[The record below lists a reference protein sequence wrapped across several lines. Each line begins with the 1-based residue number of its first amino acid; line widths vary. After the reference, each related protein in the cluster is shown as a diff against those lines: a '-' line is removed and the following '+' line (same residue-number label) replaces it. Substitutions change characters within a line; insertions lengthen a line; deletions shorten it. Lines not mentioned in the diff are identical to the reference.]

1 MRLLKIG
8 SRTCPSCTANKRF
21 DKDIAWQL
29 GYDLVDIYKN
39 TVDYDAIKSVRE
51 QFTGQGWKLA
61 FPTYVFVDD
70 ELNILGSVSG
80 VTTAGMFKAALQ
92 ACLKKNATPKGEIDC
107 TPVGEQCGAANFE
120 NWIILTGEDGHVVRY
135 DKREDGSCHAFGADI
150 EPLHRNTKYNY
161 ELFSTF
167 ADPGQPPGTGR
178 ILHRIVNDGR
188 KLEMEES
195 DDMDWADLTIEMAP
209 GYGTFEWTSDT
220 TGVLTVPETCGDFPG
235 LGDNACSENGGTP
248 DGCTP
253 TTIFTEMNDQ
263 PRFYAHVWDRSKITS
278 VAVLNVYDPQGHKLL
293 IDFNRN
299 VCDLP
304 DIANSYCICSNKT
317 AAGAG
322 GETAYGEILEV
333 LSVDV
338 EQLSET
344 TFEYF
349 FYGTIQQEPGTEG
362 SSSGINDKA
371 FVPSCLQF
379 FCCNNNGGGNGC
391 EDGRPD
397 GNIDIGDGDGDGLG
411 DCDKRPTPE
420 PVPGSNDRNPVY
432 LYDRLNHTYIFCCP
446 IKADVTWL
454 LPFDTLPPVF
464 QRYITAVASVRV
476 SAQMI
481 NNPQLF
487 QLLKDRENTLRMEC
501 MNYELEQGDL
511 NFLNQPD
518 HSTYLSYQT
527 MQTLNR

>member
-1 MRLLKIG
+1 MRLKNERSPEPRGSFSISFPGEIKLGNRGAWGSFMSANAIG
-8 SRTCPSCTANKRF
+8 FRDSNANGATDSASTTFTGVDGKEVSVTVAADNADAGTSCTINGQTVRVGRLGEGEEETSKITLKADNTCDVKIVNKYEPPEEGGDDF
-21 DKDIAWQL
+21 DVNPMGI
-29 GYDLVDIYKN
+29 
-39 TVDYDAIKSVRE
+39 AIK
-51 QFTGQGWKLA
+51 FD
-61 FPTYVFVDD
+61 Y
-70 ELNILGSVSG
+70 GS
-80 VTTAGMFKAALQ
+80 
-92 ACLKKNATPKGEIDC
+92 
-107 TPVGEQCGAANFE
+107 
-120 NWIILTGEDGHVVRY
+120 
-135 DKREDGSCHAFGADI
+135 
-150 EPLHRNTKYNY
+150 
-161 ELFSTF
+161 
-167 ADPGQPPGTGR
+167 
-178 ILHRIVNDGR
+178 
-188 KLEMEES
+188 
-195 DDMDWADLTIEMAP
+195 
-209 GYGTFEWTSDT
+209 
-220 TGVLTVPETCGDFPG
+220 DFPG
-235 LGDNACSENGGTP
+235 IGNSACSENGGTP

-253 TTIFTEMNDQ
+253 TTVLSDMNDQ

-278 VAVLNVYDPQGHKLL
+278 VAVLNVYDAQRHKML

-304 DIANSYCICSNKT
+304 DIANSYCLCSNKT
-317 AAGAG
+317 AAADGQ
-322 GETAYGEILEV
+322 YGEILEV
-333 LSVDV
+333 LSIDV
-338 EQLSET
+338 EQLSDT
-344 TFEYF
+344 VFEYF
-349 FYGTIQQEPGTEG
+349 FYGTIQQEPGTNG
-362 SSSGINDKA
+362 SADGINDKA

-379 FCCNNNGGGNGC
+379 FCCNNNFNNC

-411 DCDKRPTPE
+411 DCDKRPEPQ

-476 SAQMI
+476 AAQMI

>member
-8 SRTCPSCTANKRF
+8 SRTCPACTANKRF

-29 GYDLVDIYKN
+29 GYDLVDIYKG
-39 TVDYDAIKSVRE
+39 TADYDAIEKVRE
-51 QFTGQGWKLA
+51 RFTKNGYKLK
-61 FPTYVFVDD
+61 FPTYVFVD
-70 ELNILGSVSG
+70 EQLEILGSVSE
-80 VTTAGMFKAALQ
+80 VTTPVMFKAALE
-92 ACLKKNATPKGEIDC
+92 ACLKRGAKPKGDTDC
-107 TPVGEQCGAANFE
+107 TPRGEQCGAANFV

-135 DKREDGSCHAFGADI
+135 DKREDMGCKAFGSGL
-150 EPLHRNTKYNY
+150 EPLHRNTKYTY
-161 ELFSTF
+161 QLYSTF
-167 ADPGQPPGTGR
+167 ADPGEPQADGR
-178 ILHRIVNDGR
+178 IVHRIVNDGR

-195 DDMDWADLTIEMAP
+195 EDMDFTDLTIEMAP
-209 GYGTFEWTSDT
+209 GYGTFEQTGDDT
-220 TGVLTVPETCGDFPG
+220 GILTIPETCGDFPG
-235 LGDNACSENGGTP
+235 LGDSDCAENGGTP
-248 DGCTP
+248 SGCTP
-253 TTIFTEMNDQ
+253 TTVLSEMNDI
-263 PRFYAHVWDRSKITS
+263 PRFYTHVWDRAKISS
-278 VAVLNVYDPQGHKLL
+278 VAVLNIFDDQEHRMV
-293 IDFNRN
+293 IEFNRN

-304 DIANSYCICSNKT
+304 DIAESVCLCSNKT
-317 AAGAG
+317 AAG
-322 GETAYGEILEV
+322 GEILEV
-333 LSVDV
+333 METTV

-344 TFEYF
+344 VFDYF
-349 FYGTIQQEPGTEG
+349 FYATVDQTDFDGGTIK
-362 SSSGINDKA
+362 DKA
-371 FVPSCLQF
+371 IIPACLTF
-379 FCCNNNGGGNGC
+379 YCCNNGGGGNSC

-476 SAQMI
+476 AAQMI

>member
-8 SRTCPSCTANKRF
+8 SRTCPACTANKRF
-21 DKDIAWQL
+21 DTEIAWQL
-29 GYDLVDIYKN
+29 GYELVDIYKG
-39 TVDYDAIKSVRE
+39 TADYDAIQSVRE
-51 QFTGQGWKLA
+51 RFTKQGYKLS
-61 FPTYVFVDD
+61 FPTYVFVD
-70 ELNILGSVSG
+70 EQLEILGSVSD
-80 VTTAGMFKAALQ
+80 VSTPSMFKSALQ
-92 ACLKKNATPKGEIDC
+92 ACLHRSPKPKGEVMDC
-107 TPVGEQCGAANFE
+107 TPKGEQCGAANFV

-135 DKREDGSCHAFGADI
+135 DKREDKGCKSFGEGL
-150 EPLHRNTKYNY
+150 EPLHRNTKYTY

-167 ADPGQPPGTGR
+167 ADPGQGQGEGR
-178 ILHRIVNDGR
+178 ILHRITNGGR

-195 DDMDWADLTIEMAP
+195 EDMDYTDLTIEMAP
-209 GYGTFEWTSDT
+209 GYGTFEWKSDT
-220 TGVLTVPETCGDFPG
+220 TGVLTVPETCGDAPG
-235 LGDNACSENGGTP
+235 LGDHDCNDRETP
-248 DGCTP
+248 ANCVP
-253 TTIFTEMNDQ
+253 TTIFTEMNNI
-263 PRFYAHVWDRSKITS
+263 PRFYSHVWDRSKISS
-278 VAVLNVYDPQGHKLL
+278 VAVLNIYDEQEHRVVVE
-293 IDFNRN
+293 FNRN

-304 DIANSYCICSNKT
+304 DIANSWCLCNNIT

-322 GETAYGEILEV
+322 DSNYGQIMEV
-333 LSVDV
+333 LSVDITPLN
-338 EQLSET
+338 EN

-349 FYGTIQQEPGTEG
+349 FYGTIEQEH
-362 SSSGINDKA
+362 GINDKA
-371 FVPSCLQF
+371 FVPSCLTF
-379 FCCNNNGGGNGC
+379 YCCNNGGGGGNGC

-464 QRYITAVASVRV
+464 QRYITAVSSVRAA
-476 SAQMI
+476 AQM
-481 NNPQLF
+481 NANPQLF

>member
-29 GYDLVDIYKN
+29 GYDLVDIYKG
-39 TVDYDAIKSVRE
+39 TADYDTIKSVRE
-51 QFTGQGWKLA
+51 QFTGKGWKLP

-70 ELNILGSVSG
+70 ALNILGSVSE
-80 VTTAGMFKAALQ
+80 VTTAVMFKAALQ
-92 ACLKKNATPKGEIDC
+92 ACLKRNPKPKNTISLSFPGEIKLGNRGAWGNFMSANAIGFRDSNANGATDSASTTFTGVDGKEVSVTVAADNADAGTSC
-107 TPVGEQCGAANFE
+107 TINGQTVRVGR
-120 NWIILTGEDGHVVRY
+120 LGEGEEETS
-135 DKREDGSCHAFGADI
+135 KITLKAD
-150 EPLHRNTKYNY
+150 NTCDVK
-161 ELFSTF
+161 
-167 ADPGQPPGTGR
+167 
-178 ILHRIVNDGR
+178 IVN
-188 KLEMEES
+188 KYEPPEEGG
-195 DDMDWADLTIEMAP
+195 DDFNVNPMGIAIAFD
-209 GYGTFEWTSDT
+209 YGS
-220 TGVLTVPETCGDFPG
+220 DFPG
-235 LGDNACSENGGTP
+235 IGNSACSENGGTP

-253 TTIFTEMNDQ
+253 TTVLSEMNDQ
-263 PRFYAHVWDRSKITS
+263 PRFYTHVWDRSKISS
-278 VAVLNVYDPQGHKLL
+278 VAVLNIFDDQEHRLV
-293 IDFNRN
+293 IEFNRN

-304 DIANSYCICSNKT
+304 DIAESVCLCSDKT
-317 AAGAG
+317 AAGG
-322 GETAYGEILEV
+322 TILQVNEQE
-333 LSVDV
+333 V

-344 TFEYF
+344 VFDYF
-349 FYGTIQQEPGTEG
+349 FYATVNQTDGNIK
-362 SSSGINDKA
+362 DKA
-371 FVPSCLQF
+371 VVPACLTF
-379 FCCNNNGGGNGC
+379 YCCNNNSNNC
-391 EDGRPD
+391 EEGRPD

-476 SAQMI
+476 AAQMI